1 MEDTSISE
9 DADKERQEKI
19 VLQDSQNSSLKHI
32 PIEIIQDDS
41 ALNVNQVSDSDLE
54 IIGTIL
60 DLDESDV
67 QQLLLDEE
75 LKSNRISLIITHED
89 GSTEEAETE
98 VTCLG
103 LTPEP
108 DHRNSLHIQEI
119 FMAANKI
126 QEELGKQDNAK
137 AVEVSD
143 VICFFKL
150 SLPFLDK

>member
-1 MEDTSISE
+1 MEDSSISGDIEKEIGEKNVFE
-9 DADKERQEKI
+9 DT
-19 VLQDSQNSSLKHI
+19 QNSTLKHI

-41 ALNVNQVSDSDLE
+41 ALNVNQVCDSDSE
-54 IIGTIL
+54 IISTIL
-60 DLDESDV
+60 DLDESEV

-75 LKSNRISLIITHED
+75 LKSARTSLIITHED

-137 AVEVSD
+137 AVGASD
-143 VICFFKL
+143 VIWYFIS
-150 SLPFLDK
+150 SLLF

>member
-1 MEDTSISE
+1 MEDSSISGDIDKDIGEKNVFE
-9 DADKERQEKI
+9 DT
-19 VLQDSQNSSLKHI
+19 QNSTLKHI

-41 ALNVNQVSDSDLE
+41 ALNVNQVCDSDSE

-60 DLDESDV
+60 DLDESEV

-75 LKSNRISLIITHED
+75 LKSARTSLIITHED

-137 AVEVSD
+137 AVGASD
-143 VICFFKL
+143 VIWYFIS
-150 SLPFLDK
+150 SLLF

>member
-1 MEDTSISE
+1 MEDSSISG
-9 DADKERQEKI
+9 DIDKEIGKKNVFE
-19 VLQDSQNSSLKHI
+19 DTQNSTLKHI

-41 ALNVNQVSDSDLE
+41 ALNVNQVCDSDSE

-60 DLDESDV
+60 DLDESEV

-75 LKSNRISLIITHED
+75 LKSARTSLIITHED

-137 AVEVSD
+137 AVGASD
-143 VICFFKL
+143 VIWYFI
-150 SLPFLDK
+150 

>member
-1 MEDTSISE
+1 MEDSSISG
-9 DADKERQEKI
+9 DIDKEIGEKN
-19 VLQDSQNSSLKHI
+19 VFEDTQNSTLKHI

-41 ALNVNQVSDSDLE
+41 ALNVNQVCDSDSE

-60 DLDESDV
+60 DLDESEV

-75 LKSNRISLIITHED
+75 LKSARTSLIITHED

-137 AVEVSD
+137 AVGASD
-143 VICFFKL
+143 VIWYFI
-150 SLPFLDK
+150 

>member
-1 MEDTSISE
+1 MEDSSISG
-9 DADKERQEKI
+9 DIDKEIGEKN
-19 VLQDSQNSSLKHI
+19 VFEDTQNSTLKHI

-41 ALNVNQVSDSDLE
+41 ALNVNQVCDSDSE

-60 DLDESDV
+60 DLDESEV

-75 LKSNRISLIITHED
+75 LKSARTSLIITHED

-137 AVEVSD
+137 ELGASD
-143 VICFFKL
+143 VIWYFIS
-150 SLPFLDK
+150 SLLF

>member
-1 MEDTSISE
+1 MEDSSISGDIEKEIGEKNVFE
-9 DADKERQEKI
+9 DT
-19 VLQDSQNSSLKHI
+19 QNSTLKHI

-41 ALNVNQVSDSDLE
+41 ALNVNQVCDSDSE

-60 DLDESDV
+60 DLDESEV

-75 LKSNRISLIITHED
+75 LKSARTSLIITHED

-137 AVEVSD
+137 EVGASD
-143 VICFFKL
+143 VIWYFIS
-150 SLPFLDK
+150 SLLF

>member
-1 MEDTSISE
+1 MEDSSISG
-9 DADKERQEKI
+9 DIDKEIGKKNVFE
-19 VLQDSQNSSLKHI
+19 DTQNSTLKHI

-41 ALNVNQVSDSDLE
+41 ALNVNQVCDSDSE

-60 DLDESDV
+60 DLDESEV

-75 LKSNRISLIITHED
+75 LKSARTSLIITHED

-119 FMAANKI
+119 FMTANKI

-137 AVEVSD
+137 AVGASD
-143 VICFFKL
+143 VIWYFI
-150 SLPFLDK
+150 

>member
-1 MEDTSISE
+1 MEDSSISG
-9 DADKERQEKI
+9 DIDKEIGEKN
-19 VLQDSQNSSLKHI
+19 VFEDTQNSTLKRI
-32 PIEIIQDDS
+32 PIDIIQDDS
-41 ALNVNQVSDSDLE
+41 ALNVNQVCDSDSE

-60 DLDESDV
+60 DLDESEV

-75 LKSNRISLIITHED
+75 LKSARTSLIITHED

-137 AVEVSD
+137 AVEASD
-143 VICFFKL
+143 VIWYFIS
-150 SLPFLDK
+150 SLLF

>member
-1 MEDTSISE
+1 MEDTSISK
-9 DADKERQEKI
+9 DAEKESGYEI
-19 VLQDSQNSSLKHI
+19 VVEETPTSSKKQI

-41 ALNVNQVSDSDLE
+41 ALDVNQVCDSDLE

-67 QQLLLDEE
+67 QQLLLDEK
-75 LKSNRISLIITHED
+75 LKSARTSLIITHED

-119 FMAANKI
+119 FIAANKI

-137 AVEVSD
+137 AVEVGD
-143 VICFFKL
+143 LICYFKS
-150 SLPFLDK
+150 SLPFLD